1 MTLPLPTAGL
11 HYGIPYEDYAA
22 WPAINFSKLKPILG
36 TASKCKYEMD
46 NPKKPTAAMTLGSA
60 LHVATLEPG
69 RFESLFYICPASD
82 LRTTEGKKI
91 FAEHR
96 EKAGA
101 RAIIRSGTKDDD
113 KTGGENTPISSVGQ
127 IELLQGMA
135 KSIRG
140 LKSTA
145 RFLDGAG
152 FNEVSMLW
160 KDEEFDL
167 WCKARVDRMQLDF
180 EKFNRPLIVELKTA
194 RDASDFWFSKDIDS
208 RNYDAQAASY
218 RHGLQMICGKSAIH
232 VFIAVEN
239 FAPYDAAVYMPDDH
253 SLQTGLLKYRH
264 MLKLYA
270 QCVKSGKWPGYPDKV
285 QTIGLPGY
293 ANERTYAD

>member
-1 MTLPLPTAGL
+1 MISALPTAGL

-69 RFESLFYICPASD
+69 RFEQLFYICPPCN
-82 LRTTEGKKI
+82 LTTTEGKKI
-91 FAEHR
+91 FAENR
-96 EKAGA
+96 AKAGDKL
-101 RAIIRSGTKDDD
+101 IIRDGS
-113 KTGGENTPISSVGQ
+113 KTDEPLMGAVAD
-127 IELLQGMA
+127 LKGMA

-152 FNEVSMLW
+152 QNEVSMLW
-160 KDEEFDL
+160 KDEEFGL
-167 WCKARVDRMQLDF
+167 WCKARIDRHIP
-180 EKFNRPLIVELKTA
+180 EVSGINRPAIVELKSA
-194 RDASDFWFSKDIDS
+194 RDASEFWFSKDIDQ

-218 RHGLQMICGKSAIH
+218 RHGLEIITGKMAIH
-232 VFIAVEN
+232 AFIAVEN
-239 FAPYDAAVYMPDDH
+239 FAPYDAAIYMLDDQ

-270 QCVKSGKWPGYPDKV
+270 QCVKTGKWPGYPDKV

-293 ANERTYAD
+293 ANERKYEN